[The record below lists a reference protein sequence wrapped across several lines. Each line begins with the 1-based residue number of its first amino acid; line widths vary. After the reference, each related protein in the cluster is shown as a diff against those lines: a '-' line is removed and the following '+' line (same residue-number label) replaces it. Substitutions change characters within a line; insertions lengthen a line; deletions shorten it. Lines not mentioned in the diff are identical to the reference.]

1 MILKVLGW
9 FFGVSF
15 VFGGIGML
23 TEGDTIAG
31 LLLLLASVFCLPP
44 LLAKMNAGIKK
55 QDEEKGKAHTE
66 LTQGKAI
73 IASLVI
79 LVIAAFFATP
89 VEKEE
94 VVATAT
100 DTIHEI
106 SEGKIKTQDYPSW
119 YEKGNS
125 SLIEKRVS
133 EWGKAT
139 YKQQVS
145 VCAEYIA
152 ALKQEGNL
160 NSKLTAT
167 ISNQDDL
174 KPFAEGLAKNMSVV
188 IADKAGDSNFNP
200 VVGEL
205 MAELL
210 VQAEWIET
218 EKKVKAKGEWYTH
231 DINISYGEMN
241 GTNWVSY
248 TSDQKLAIS
257 ANILAHFWTEETLS
271 PNIKNSI
278 KKMDDLK
285 PYAKELVVALDEF
298 YIGGDQQLTANQ
310 SLSQTAVML
319 LTLMKWI

>member
-23 TEGDTIAG
+23 TEGDIIAG

-89 VEKEE
+89 AEKE
-94 VVATAT
+94 
-100 DTIHEI
+100 
-106 SEGKIKTQDYPSW
+106 
-119 YEKGNS
+119 
-125 SLIEKRVS
+125 
-133 EWGKAT
+133 KAVT
-139 YKQQVS
+139 
-145 VCAEYIA
+145 
-152 ALKQEGNL
+152 
-160 NSKLTAT
+160 
-167 ISNQDDL
+167 
-174 KPFAEGLAKNMSVV
+174 
-188 IADKAGDSNFNP
+188 P
-200 VVGEL
+200 VVDT
-205 MAELL
+205 AHKK
-210 VQAEWIET
+210 T
-218 EKKVKAKGEWYTH
+218 EKKVKTKGEWYTH
-231 DINISYGEMN
+231 DIKISYGEMN

-257 ANILAHFWTEETLS
+257 ANVLAHFWTKKELS
-271 PNIKNSI
+271 PKIMNNIKE
-278 KKMDDLK
+278 MDDLK

-310 SLSQTAVML
+310 PLSESAVIL